1 MAGTKLVAAQAAPR
15 VGAAGGLMHSMAK
28 EGTHMQESSSGGKE
42 VVVGELGRLLI
53 LMEAVKEGC
62 GRGCLMGRPVT
73 ARAEEQAGQEMGQGA
88 KTSVNQHQPRG

>member
-1 MAGTKLVAAQAAPR
+1 MVGTKLVAAQAAPR
-15 VGAAGGLMHSMAK
+15 VGEAGGLMHNMGK

-53 LMEAVKEGC
+53 LMEAVKGGC

-73 ARAEEQAGQEMGQGA
+73 ARGGGQAGEEMWQEA